1 MLKKIEYA
9 LKQSRGTKKAQTMVA
24 LFEDTKISENEVRKV
39 ITSGQ
44 EFHMDVLIMPLEV
57 FNSVFHSLIHR
68 NKYALLTTFQRE
80 TVAQFFETLREAHN
94 QMEEEL
100 KDCFAY
106 RDDWDEFQYQYAEKG
121 IATQEDCELAETYA
135 WSNIR
140 NGYETDWVIIEIPL
154 GKE

>member
-24 LFEDTKISENEVRKV
+24 LFEDTKISENEVRKI

-68 NKYALLTTFQRE
+68 NKYMLVTVYERE
-80 TVAQFFETLREAHN
+80 ISTMMFETLREAHN
-94 QMEEEL
+94 QMEKEL
-100 KDCFAY
+100 KEDFN
-106 RDDWDEFQYQYAEKG
+106 DEVEWNEFQYQYAEKG
-121 IATQEDCELAETYA
+121 WATRDDCALDELNA
-135 WSNIR
+135 WSNMH
-140 NGYETDWVIIEIPL
+140 NSHTDWWIVEIPL